1 MEKLRRN
8 KGITLVALVIT
19 IIILLILAGVSIQ
32 AITNTG
38 LFTNAKKAQELSNE
52 KLAEEKI
59 KFMLSEWRIK
69 NTTEGTTLE
78 EFLMEKLEE
87 NQIQD
92 FEYNEEDENYEVV
105 IDKQIITINKNG
117 EILKIEQSGPRPIIS
132 EIKIVN
138 IKGEEIP
145 KKSIEV
151 GSQKIYIKFK
161 ASIENGD
168 IEQVKIQDKEV
179 PFENEQYSYE
189 VSENGNYTFEIIGK
203 VNEKTYSKNRTIVI
217 NQYDTLPSQPIINSS
232 FGYSTLTAYGIETK
246 NIISIKF
253 DENDETKNYYSFDEK
268 NWEEYKGEI
277 NANINQTIY
286 AKSVKTGGLSTSSN
300 KIISVPIDAMG
311 AQAFDGDDDTG
322 WKYTYGSNKV
332 GRVNIDNS
340 MWGEKIRIKFNSNS
354 MGYNG
359 GIKIYDQNNNLL
371 STIGRKTGT
380 YDLIVDIPENAEYLQ
395 CFKENGG
402 GIVTIY
408 EINIANEP
416 QIEHTEIKP
425 KIYKDKIEVTYW
437 EVSIKFN
444 KTS

>member
-253 DENDETKNYYSFDEK
+253 DENDETKKYYSFDEK

-300 KIISVPIDAMG
+300 K
-311 AQAFDGDDDTG
+311 
-322 WKYTYGSNKV
+322 
-332 GRVNIDNS
+332 
-340 MWGEKIRIKFNSNS
+340 
-354 MGYNG
+354 
-359 GIKIYDQNNNLL
+359 
-371 STIGRKTGT
+371 
-380 YDLIVDIPENAEYLQ
+380 
-395 CFKENGG
+395 
-402 GIVTIY
+402 
-408 EINIANEP
+408 
-416 QIEHTEIKP
+416 
-425 KIYKDKIEVTYW
+425 
-437 EVSIKFN
+437 
-444 KTS
+444 